1 MTLSEMSKQLLRF
14 PKHEV
19 GFVFT
24 ARRGVVAVSRC
35 PQSSSLPHDAGSL
48 LSAGVH
54 SLRLYRTTRGRCCR
68 PVSIVCLSV
77 CRVYALYPEDRL
89 KISSNFFLG
98 PVVPSFYFLT
108 PSADTQFQVS
118 MGVKYTGGENL
129 HFSTEITVYLGNDAR
144 QADGCYEALI
154 GNHRWWI
161 DSCLFR

>member
-1 MTLSEMSKQLLRF
+1 MFWILSTLPLNCDYTILRNSQVLLQQFTPIWRCQ
-14 PKHEV
+14 KCQSNCW
-19 GFVFT
+19 GFRSMKSV
-24 ARRGVVAVSRC
+24 
-35 PQSSSLPHDAGSL
+35 SSLPHDAGSL

-144 QADGCYEALI
+144 
-154 GNHRWWI
+154 
-161 DSCLFR
+161 